1 MKRIIYHILA
11 LMLICTATAC
21 QDDFDELEDTNQR
34 HIVFTFNT
42 DSLFAEI
49 LYAEGENF
57 YLKALDKLPSDYR
70 LRITAYCYDSKDALY
85 YTETIISHEKKCMQ
99 QMKIRHLKKNVTY
112 RFVFVADVVK
122 YDPYVDYYETWF
134 QLNTDYWS
142 DFYIYSDQRNED
154 AEKNIMGTATM
165 QLKPNNQSCCVAFY
179 PITYNGFCVFDNL
192 ENVDRLSG
200 HVLYNFSFWLRT
212 LNWWWRSSLA
222 YEFDYRNP
230 QGNIVK
236 PISLSHSDSII
247 PVMLRSMTIDGVDS
261 LQIDIPNSGRRPFV
275 ATFNC
280 ETMELDTCLFY

>member
-1 MKRIIYHILA
+1 MKRMIYYIFV

-34 HIVFTFNT
+34 HVVFTFNT
-42 DSLFAEI
+42 DSLFADI
-49 LYAEGENF
+49 LYAEGGNF
-57 YLKALDKLPSDYR
+57 YLKAMDKLPSDYR
-70 LRITAYCYDSKDALY
+70 LRITAYCYDSKDSLY
-85 YTETIISHEKKCMQ
+85 YTEKIITNEKVCMQ
-99 QMKIRHLKKNVTY
+99 QMKIRHLQKNETY

-165 QLKPNNQSCCVAFY
+165 QLKPNNQSCEILFV
-179 PITYNGFCVFDNL
+179 PITYNGFCVYDNL

-200 HVLYNFSFWLRT
+200 AVRYNFSFWLKT
-212 LNWWWRSSLA
+212 LKWWWSDLLA

-230 QGNIVK
+230 QGRIVK

-247 PVMLRSMTIDGVDS
+247 SVMLRSMRIEGVDS

-275 ATFNC
+275 AAFNC
-280 ETMELDTCLFY
+280 ERMELDTCLFY